1 MFGLPLETAAI
12 IFGFP
17 VFWIIYTAVFL
28 MRTRDWEQSDDGN
41 DSG

>member
-17 VFWIIYTAVFL
+17 VFWIIYTIVFL
-28 MRTRDWEQSDDGN
+28 VRTRDWEQNEGTDDAG
-41 DSG
+41 